1 MKPRLMLAWQRLLL
15 AALFLLFASCDSGGE
30 ALPQIGAF
38 DEWVTDTPASQNLDA
53 EILSRMTVAL
63 RDGDYGEVH
72 SLLIA
77 RNGVLV

>member
-1 MKPRLMLAWQRLLL
+1 
-15 AALFLLFASCDSGGE
+15 
-30 ALPQIGAF
+30 
-38 DEWVTDTPASQNLDA
+38 
-53 EILSRMTVAL
+53 MTVAL